1 MELCAFKYHRASG
14 NVKVISLLQKD
25 LTIMTMNNEINVINK
40 DKLKEG
46 DIIFISIPSFLYRA
60 IEKGTNSQTSHV
72 GILLKENDKWM
83 VAESKVPVSRLTP
96 LEDFI
101 NRSNNSWFAIR
112 RLNGD
117 LSQEQIKA
125 LKKACQV
132 RYGVLYDFSF
142 NFHSTKLFCSKFVY
156 EVFKEACDID
166 VGVLESFKTLINK
179 NPKALTGFWK
189 LWFLGFIPYGKL
201 TVTPQSQITDKNLK
215 EVIAHV

>member
-1 MELCAFKYHRASG
+1 
-14 NVKVISLLQKD
+14 
-25 LTIMTMNNEINVINK
+25 MNNEINTVNQ

-72 GILLKENDKWM
+72 GILLKENDKWL

-101 NRSNNSWFAIR
+101 SRSNNSWFAIR
-112 RLNGD
+112 RFNGD
-117 LSQEQIKA
+117 LSQEQIKD
-125 LKKACQV
+125 LKKACEV

-179 NPKALTGFWK
+179 NPQALTAFWK

>member
-1 MELCAFKYHRASG
+1 
-14 NVKVISLLQKD
+14 
-25 LTIMTMNNEINVINK
+25 MTMKNRINVVNK

-46 DIIFISIPSFLYRA
+46 DIIFISIPNFLYRA

-83 VAESKVPVSRLTP
+83 VAESKVPVSMLTP

-112 RLNGD
+112 RFNED
-117 LSQEQIKA
+117 LSQEQLKE
-125 LKKACQV
+125 LKKACEV

-142 NFHSTKLFCSKFVY
+142 NFHSAKLFCSKFVY
-156 EVFKEACDID
+156 EVFKESCNID
-166 VGVLESFKTLINK
+166 VGELESFKTLINK
-179 NPKALTGFWK
+179 NPTALTGFWR
-189 LWFLGFIPYGKL
+189 LWFLGFIPYEKL

>member
-1 MELCAFKYHRASG
+1 
-14 NVKVISLLQKD
+14 
-25 LTIMTMNNEINVINK
+25 MTMNNRINVVNK

-46 DIIFISIPSFLYRA
+46 DIIFISIPNFLYRA
-60 IEKGTNSQTSHV
+60 IEKGTNSHTSHV

-83 VAESKVPVSRLTP
+83 VAESKVPVSMLTP

-112 RLNGD
+112 RFNED
-117 LSQEQIKA
+117 LSQEQIKE
-125 LKKACQV
+125 LKKACEV

-142 NFHSTKLFCSKFVY
+142 NFHSAKLFCSKFVY
-156 EVFKEACDID
+156 AVFKESCNIDI
-166 VGVLESFKTLINK
+166 GELESFKTLINK
-179 NPKALTGFWK
+179 NPKALTGFWR
-189 LWFLGFIPYGKL
+189 LWFLGFIPYEKL

>member
-1 MELCAFKYHRASG
+1 
-14 NVKVISLLQKD
+14 
-25 LTIMTMNNEINVINK
+25 MTMNNEINVINK

-46 DIIFISIPSFLYRA
+46 DIIFISIPRFLYRA
-60 IEKGTNSQTSHV
+60 IEKGTKSQTSHV
-72 GILLKENDKWM
+72 GILLKENDQWL

-101 NRSNNSWFAIR
+101 SRSNNSWFAIR
-112 RLNGD
+112 RFNED
-117 LSQEQIKA
+117 LSQEQIKD
-125 LKKACQV
+125 LKKACQL

-156 EVFKEACDID
+156 EVFKEACNID

-179 NPKALTGFWK
+179 NPKALTIFWK
-189 LWFLGFIPYGKL
+189 LWFLGFVPYGKL
-201 TVTPQSQITDKNLK
+201 TVTPQSQLTDKNLK